1 MIITGSY
8 YGVLISGIFL
18 IFVITLFLSIIKNRH
33 NIKLYSILLREDGRV
48 SKVSVAF
55 LFVLPVIL
63 YQAIYLKEI
72 TPGLDYILLT
82 IFGTEL
88 GVKVTD
94 KIPDIFNRKQHNKY
108 PMGTVNT
115 NNNNPYKDL

>member
-8 YGVLISGIFL
+8 YGVLISGVFL

-33 NIKLYSILLREDGRV
+33 NIKLYSILLREDGRI

-94 KIPDIFNRKQHNKY
+94 KIPDIFNRKQNNKY

>member
-1 MIITGSY
+1 MFGIDNLYGFIIAI
-8 YGVLISGIFL
+8 L
-18 IFVITLFLSIIKNRH
+18 FVIFIISLCISVVLHRKDV
-33 NIKLYSILLREDGRV
+33 KLYSILLREDGRI
-48 SKVSVAF
+48 SKVAIAF

-63 YQAIYLKEI
+63 YEVIFFHQL

-94 KIPDIFNRKQHNKY
+94 KIPDMFRNR
-108 PMGTVNT
+108 
-115 NNNNPYKDL
+115 NNNNETQRNKGYEQN